1 MTDRISQEAYRALTQ
16 KQTGTGRSLAEIGEA
31 ALQAV
36 GERATAGAWEAQGG
50 EGKTQP
56 APLESRKRYVAGLD
70 PGVKTGFALWDREE
84 KQFEWVETSTFW
96 GVFFRIT
103 ESCVLNPANTHIVIE
118 VAHLAPFTFRQRR
131 GKAES
136 FATMDRM
143 ARNVGQVTREAQLLV
158 EGFRRL
164 GFTVS
169 EQKPLGKAKK
179 ADDDVKQF
187 EQLTGWTK
195 KTSQHARDAARLVYL
210 M

>member
-1 MTDRISQEAYRALTQ
+1 MRVTESEY
-16 KQTGTGRSLAEIGEA
+16 A
-31 ALQAV
+31 AL
-36 GERATAGAWEAQGG
+36 RAANNLKNYTAKGDEI
-50 EGKTQP
+50 KTQP
-56 APLESRKRYVAGLD
+56 APPEARKRYIAGVD
-70 PGVKTGFALWDREE
+70 PGVKTGFALWNREE
-84 KQFEWVETSTFW
+84 KRFEWVETSTFW
-96 GVFFRIT
+96 EVFFRIT
-103 ESCVLNPANTHIVIE
+103 KSCVLNPANTHIVIE

-179 ADDDVKQF
+179 ADDDRKQF
-187 EQLTGWTK
+187 ERLTGWTER
-195 KTSQHARDAARLVYL
+195 TSQHARDAARLCYGR
-210 M
+210 